1 MKFGDIK
8 TKALSQALFDQ
19 GLAFLWGRAK
29 ECGRRQPAG
38 AKPQRPVAEPRVRLF
53 APNGGKK
60 PWLPPWERGVS
71 AGVAPYGAVPQVPRA
86 VLCRHQ
92 RRRTFLPLPLGEVAQ
107 RSCDG
112 EGPVC
117 RALATAGSVELIGNG
132 FMTCLILLRFAPT
145 ENRPRKL
152 PIRS

>member
-8 TKALSQALFDQ
+8 TKALSQALFEM
-19 GLAFLWGRAK
+19 GFGFFVGSRERVWEAAARWGEAPATRGGATGKAF
-29 ECGRRQPAG
+29 C
-38 AKPQRPVAEPRVRLF
+38 PQR
-53 APNGGKK
+53 GQK

-86 VLCRHQ
+86 VLCRRQ
-92 RRRTFLPLPLGEVAQ
+92 SRRTFLPLPLGEVAQ

-112 EGPVC
+112 EGLVC
-117 RALATAGSVELIGNG
+117 GALAIAGSVELIGNG
-132 FMTCLILLRFAPT
+132 FMTCSTRLKFAPT